1 MPAMRLIPLLF
12 SVILS
17 SVHTWGASTAA
28 ASTAAVALKDYT
40 GVASGLFN
48 NMRTP
53 AALVGGAVVPM
64 GITSAPK
71 IEETDS
77 PKMKVMKRVSFIL
90 GVGSL
95 MSQIVAITY
104 STVAINK
111 LAELKYEPTE
121 DVNELIASHYK
132 LEWLGTNIHFL
143 FGLFGFG
150 ILAIFKSYFKYGSR
164 VGNVNACWSSAA
176 MLFCISIVNQG
187 IAQGGGEQGITY
199 GSNIFGITVNYLGLV
214 LKYARG
220 GVTPAISVGV
230 VLFSIVPLMKLFSAE
245 EEDGEKAKVE

>member
-1 MPAMRLIPLLF
+1 MRLILLLF
-12 SVILS
+12 SVILN
-17 SVHTWGASTAA
+17 SVHAWGASAAA

-64 GITSAPK
+64 GIITAPK

-77 PKMKVMKRVSFIL
+77 PKMRVMKRVSLIL
-90 GVGSL
+90 AILSL
-95 MSQIVAITY
+95 MSEILAITY

-111 LAELKYEPTE
+111 LAELQYEPTGC
-121 DVNELIASHYK
+121 VNELIESHHK
-132 LEWLGTNIHFL
+132 LAWIGTNIHFL

-150 ILAIFKSYFKYGSR
+150 ILAIFKSYFMYGSR
-164 VGNVNACWSSAA
+164 VGNVIAYWGSAA
-176 MLFCISIVNQG
+176 MLLCTSIVNQG
-187 IAQGGGEQGITY
+187 IAQGGGEQGTKY
-199 GSNIFGITVNYLGLV
+199 GSNLLGLAVNYVGLI

-220 GVTPAISVGV
+220 GVMPAISVGL
-230 VLFSIVPLMKLFSAE
+230 VLLSIVPLMKLFRAE
-245 EEDGEKAKVE
+245 EEDEEKAKVN